1 MFVPVHERK
10 RGAQLKPATA
20 AQFFF
25 AYGNAAQIPNEH
37 LGNGDIT
44 RVFLVKTPQASG
56 PQSYAPRPT
65 RAPLQ
70 SLQTASVNIRISLG
84 VDLEG
89 T

>member
-1 MFVPVHERK
+1 MPD
-10 RGAQLKPATA
+10 
-20 AQFFF
+20 
-25 AYGNAAQIPNEH
+25 EH

-44 RVFLVKTPQASG
+44 RVFLVKTMQASR

-70 SLQTASVNIRISLG
+70 SLQTASVNIRIAFG
-84 VDLEG
+84 VGLEG